1 MQPSSV
7 DFPAPFGPIRHVS
20 EPRSMRRLTSST
32 AATAPKDFPTPSTS
46 QAYEDAASARQ
57 CSRRRLAYL
66 FVNAVPNRGVG
77 LHEAIRPAHML
88 GIWIP
93 LWFVREK

>member
-1 MQPSSV
+1 MQC
-7 DFPAPFGPIRHVS
+7 F
-20 EPRSMRRLTSST
+20 
-32 AATAPKDFPTPSTS
+32 
-46 QAYEDAASARQ
+46 
-57 CSRRRLAYL
+57 RRRLAYF